1 MFPYK
6 LLENLIT
13 LFCKHCTACTPYF
26 ITVYEP
32 KKEIHNWKTAAEIL
46 LKQIASLF
54 STLKQFPFMAGAFYF
69 PSSVPLPSRRLL
81 FRETKCYTR

>member
-1 MFPYK
+1 MYY
-6 LLENLIT
+6 LLHYSLR
-13 LFCKHCTACTPYF
+13 A
-26 ITVYEP
+26 

-69 PSSVPLPSRRLL
+69 PSSVPLPADYFLERQSVILDGEWLL
-81 FRETKCYTR
+81 RQYFSSFSP